1 VVIAGAAWHDLP
13 AADGGERVLVLSA
26 AEVASLLDLDA
37 LADTLQAVMTELS
50 AGLVPVPPRVAALV
64 PEREAMLAAMPAYLP
79 GTGVLA
85 AKLVSVFPQNR
96 DLASHHALIC
106 CFDPGTGAPV
116 AVIDGTYVT
125 AARTAAGS
133 AVATRLL
140 ARPDA
145 GRVAVIGTG
154 VQARAHALA
163 LARLPGVRT
172 VLIAGR
178 NQSKAKALAEELS
191 SAGHP
196 AQAAS
201 SAEEAVRSADVVC
214 TATHAAS
221 PVLRREWLR
230 PGTHVNSV
238 GYNTSGDGEVDQAI
252 IREALVV
259 VESRAAALAPAPAGA
274 VELLHAIERRAV
286 DASRIVEI
294 GQVAAGT
301 APGRADDA
309 QLTLY
314 KSVGV
319 AVQDAAAAALVLAAA
334 RERGTG
340 TRIAL

>member
-1 VVIAGAAWHDLP
+1 M
-13 AADGGERVLVLSA
+13 LVLSA
-26 AEVASLLDLDA
+26 AEVRSLLDLDA
-37 LADTLQAVMTELS
+37 LADAVQAAMADLS
-50 AGLVPVPPRVAALV
+50 AGRVSVPPRVAALV
-64 PEREAMLAAMPAYLP
+64 PERDAMLAAMPAYLP
-79 GTGVLA
+79 AAGALA
-85 AKLVSVFPQNR
+85 AKLVSVFPQNQDR
-96 DLASHHALIC
+96 ASHHALIC
-106 CFDPGTGAPV
+106 CFDPATGTPV

-140 ARPDA
+140 ARPGA
-145 GRVAVIGTG
+145 SRVAVIGTG

-178 NQSKAKALAEELS
+178 DQAKARALAEELG
-191 SAGHP
+191 SAGVP

-201 SAEEAVRSADVVC
+201 CAEEAVRSADVVC

-221 PVLRREWLR
+221 PVLRRAWLR

-238 GYNTSGDGEVDQAI
+238 GYNTSGDGEVDPAV
-252 IREALVV
+252 IRDALAV

-274 VELLHAIERRAV
+274 VELLHAIERHAL
-286 DASRIVEI
+286 DASSVVEI

-301 APGRADDA
+301 APGRTGGT

-319 AVQDAAAAALVLAAA
+319 AAKDAAAAALVLAVAS
-334 RERGTG
+334 ERGVG
-340 TRIAL
+340 TQITM